1 MKIFTGF
8 VPVMVWANNGAAS
21 DREAAK
27 AASRGVGFSD
37 MDFMRIGLTAE
48 CWGQKSLSLMDAC
61 ANLSRENGIGMVRD
75 FRL

>member
-1 MKIFTGF
+1 MKILTGS
-8 VPVMVWANNGAAS
+8 VPVMVWANKGAVS
-21 DREAAK
+21 DKETAK
-27 AASRGVGFSD
+27 AARRRVGFSD
-37 MDFMRIGLTAE
+37 MYFMVTGFSAE